1 MKILIQKKALLVV
14 SLIVTAFPL
23 FITDSYG
30 HGIGYE
36 VFPPVQLGDKRVAL
50 EVTSSQYQNPDNSDR
65 EITFALFDTET
76 GITVRDVTFR
86 IEATKKDLALFDNTF
101 VTIDGILVMDFLH
114 SDSEKISIK
123 QENKAGFFDAL
134 IGTKKDVIQVTGK
147 SFNTGGL
154 YKFKVFIT
162 TADSFSKTLENPIEY
177 NVGLSIPQ
185 RNFYDVND
193 PNFGTQQ
200 LSVVT
205 YYDEIEEFQY
215 DPATKSLTFSM
226 PFEWSKENVNQT
238 SIVHEELTIPKTFGD
253 LMVSA
258 YSVKVNGVEV
268 PERVITLDEFSEVQR
283 IIHIVLNQNDLLE
296 LYQKQK
302 EDSNKMNFLLKP
314 QSENLPL
321 STVTGNGQF
330 RIILDWE
337 PKDVNSGTKVKF
349 NFNIMDVFLKDRPI
363 SVSYNLS
370 IVHDG
375 KAIFSQNGVSTG
387 SKNEHN
393 KAEFVIP
400 ENVKGVIILQFD
412 NLDGN
417 SLARVGLPIVVNRG
431 ETSPEI
437 MIPDWV
443 RNNAEWWS
451 TDQIEDNDF
460 ASGIKFM
467 IKEGIII
474 VPLTNN
480 GQSSGNSVIPD
491 WVRNNAEWWSERLI
505 SDKEFANGLQ
515 YLIVNGI
522 ISV

>member
-1 MKILIQKKALLVV
+1 MVSLKKVLLVIL
-14 SLIVTAFPL
+14 LIVTTLPL

-30 HGIGYE
+30 HGVGYE

-50 EVTSSQYQNPDNSDR
+50 EVSSSQYQNPDNSDR

-76 GITVRDVTFR
+76 GITVRDITYS
-86 IEATKKDLALFDNTF
+86 IDAIKKEQFLFNNTF
-101 VTIDGILVMDFLH
+101 ATSDGILVMDFLH

-134 IGTKKDVIQVTGK
+134 IGSKKDVIQVTGK
-147 SFNTGGL
+147 PFDTGGL
-154 YKFKVFIT
+154 YKFKVLIT
-162 TADSFSKTLENPIEY
+162 TTDSLSKPLENHIEY

-200 LSVVT
+200 LSIVT
-205 YYDEIEEFQY
+205 YYDEIVDFQY
-215 DPATKSLTFSM
+215 DPANKSVSFSM

-253 LMVSA
+253 LMISA

-268 PERVITLDEFSEVQR
+268 PNIVSLDEFSEVQR
-283 IIHIVLNQNDLLE
+283 IIHIVLNQNDLLG

-302 EDSNKMNFLLKP
+302 DGANKMDFLLKP

-321 STVTGNGQF
+321 STVTGNGQY

-337 PKDVNSGTKVKF
+337 PKVVSSGSTVKF
-349 NFNIMDVFLKDRPI
+349 YFDIMDVFLKDRPI
-363 SVSYNLS
+363 AVSYDLS
-370 IVHDG
+370 VVHDG
-375 KAIFSQNGVSTG
+375 KVLFTQNGISTN
-387 SKNEHN
+387 SRDEHN

-400 ENVKGVIILQFD
+400 KNVKGVITVQFD
-412 NLDGN
+412 NLKGN
-417 SLARVGLPIVVNRG
+417 SLARVGLPIVVDRV
-431 ETSPEI
+431 ETSSEI
-437 MIPDWV
+437 IIPDWV
-443 RNNAEWWS
+443 RNNAGWWS
-451 TDQIEDNDF
+451 AGQIEDNDF
-460 ASGIKFM
+460 ASGIEFM
-467 IKEGIII
+467 IKEGIIT
-474 VPLTNN
+474 VPSTSN

-491 WVRNNAEWWSERLI
+491 WVRNNAGWWSDRLI

-515 YLIVNGI
+515 YLIENGI

>member
-1 MKILIQKKALLVV
+1 
-14 SLIVTAFPL
+14 
-23 FITDSYG
+23 
-30 HGIGYE
+30 
-36 VFPPVQLGDKRVAL
+36 
-50 EVTSSQYQNPDNSDR
+50 
-65 EITFALFDTET
+65 
-76 GITVRDVTFR
+76 
-86 IEATKKDLALFDNTF
+86 
-101 VTIDGILVMDFLH
+101 
-114 SDSEKISIK
+114 
-123 QENKAGFFDAL
+123 
-134 IGTKKDVIQVTGK
+134 
-147 SFNTGGL
+147 
-154 YKFKVFIT
+154 
-162 TADSFSKTLENPIEY
+162 ENPIEY

-283 IIHIVLNQNDLLE
+283 IIHIILNQNDLLE

-349 NFNIMDVFLKDRPI
+349 NFNIIDVFLKDRTI

>member
-14 SLIVTAFPL
+14 LLIVTAFPL

-302 EDSNKMNFLLKP
+302 EDSNKMN
-314 QSENLPL
+314 
-321 STVTGNGQF
+321 
-330 RIILDWE
+330 
-337 PKDVNSGTKVKF
+337 
-349 NFNIMDVFLKDRPI
+349 
-363 SVSYNLS
+363 
-370 IVHDG
+370 
-375 KAIFSQNGVSTG
+375 
-387 SKNEHN
+387 
-393 KAEFVIP
+393 
-400 ENVKGVIILQFD
+400 
-412 NLDGN
+412 
-417 SLARVGLPIVVNRG
+417 
-431 ETSPEI
+431 
-437 MIPDWV
+437 
-443 RNNAEWWS
+443 
-451 TDQIEDNDF
+451 
-460 ASGIKFM
+460 
-467 IKEGIII
+467 
-474 VPLTNN
+474 
-480 GQSSGNSVIPD
+480 
-491 WVRNNAEWWSERLI
+491 
-505 SDKEFANGLQ
+505 
-515 YLIVNGI
+515 
-522 ISV
+522 

>member
-1 MKILIQKKALLVV
+1 MLVQKKILVI
-14 SLIVTAFPL
+14 SLIMTTLPL

-65 EITFALFDTET
+65 EISFALFDTES
-76 GITVRDVTFR
+76 GITVRDVTYK
-86 IEATKKDLALFDNTF
+86 IEAIKKDQFLFNNSFATS
-101 VTIDGILVMDFLH
+101 DGILVMDFLH
-114 SDSEKISIK
+114 SDSEKISIQ

-134 IGTKKDVIQVTGK
+134 IGAKKDVIKVTGK

-154 YKFKVFIT
+154 YKFKVLIT
-162 TADSFSKTLENPIEY
+162 TADSFSKPLENPIEY

-193 PNFGTQQ
+193 PNFGSQQ

-215 DPATKSLTFSM
+215 DPANKSITFSM

-238 SIVHEELTIPKTFGD
+238 SIVHEELTLPKTLGD
-253 LMVSA
+253 LMVPAFSG
-258 YSVKVNGVEV
+258 KVNGFEI
-268 PERVITLDEFSEVQR
+268 PERAITIDDFSEVQR
-283 IIHIVLNQNDLLE
+283 IIHIVLNQDDLLE

-302 EDSNKMNFLLKP
+302 DGINTMNFLLKP
-314 QSENLPL
+314 LHENLPL

-330 RIILDWE
+330 RIVLDWE
-337 PKDVNSGTKVKF
+337 PKEVSSGIKVIF
-349 NFNIMDVFLKDRPI
+349 YFDIMEVFLKDKPV
-363 SVSYNLS
+363 SVSYDLS

-375 KAIFSQNGVSTG
+375 KVLFTQNGISTN
-387 SKNEHN
+387 SKEEHN

-400 ENVKGVIILQFD
+400 KDVKGVITIQFN
-412 NLDGN
+412 NLNGN
-417 SLARVGLPIVVNRG
+417 SLARVGLPIVVDRV
-431 ETSPEI
+431 ETSSEI

-443 RNNAEWWS
+443 RNNAGWWS
-451 TDQIEDNDF
+451 ADQIEDNDF
-460 ASGIKFM
+460 ASGIEFM
-467 IKEGIII
+467 IKEGIIT
-474 VPLTNN
+474 VPSTGNS
-480 GQSSGNSVIPD
+480 QSSENSVIPD
-491 WVRNNAEWWSERLI
+491 WVRNNAGWWSERLI
-505 SDKEFANGLQ
+505 SNKEFANGLQ